1 MARYSCEVKG
11 KSDTCIKDGINS
23 TELVPGDMVLIPKK
37 KCVLPCDMI
46 LLSGQV
52 VMNESMLTGESVPV
66 LKSELPPSE
75 RGRVFGNDGESG
87 RFTLFGGTEVLQAR
101 DGPVWPAYGL
111 VIGTGFMT
119 TNGTLVREM
128 LFTGQTHG
136 KFNKDS
142 MLFVGFMGL
151 LAIIGNMF
159 TVPIQMRL
167 GVPSEI
173 IFDRTLDLITVAVPP
188 SIPAAMSC
196 GIVFAIAR
204 LRKREIFCISPPSI
218 NVAGQV
224 KTFIFDKT
232 GTLTEDNLQFK
243 GYYESSKSGQDVKF
257 SDLMTGI
264 DDKDSINTTFAKAL
278 AGGSAVIHVNGELVG
293 DPIDFELFKAS
304 KWTLKKDQGDGRVS
318 YDTLANFYPSLKN

>member
-1 MARYSCEVKG
+1 
-11 KSDTCIKDGINS
+11 
-23 TELVPGDMVLIPKK
+23 
-37 KCVLPCDMI
+37 MI

-66 LKSELPPSE
+66 LKSELPTFE

-151 LAIIGNMF
+151 LAIIGNIF
-159 TVPIQMRL
+159 TVPI
-167 GVPSEI
+167 
-173 IFDRTLDLITVAVPP
+173 
-188 SIPAAMSC
+188 
-196 GIVFAIAR
+196 
-204 LRKREIFCISPPSI
+204 
-218 NVAGQV
+218 
-224 KTFIFDKT
+224 
-232 GTLTEDNLQFK
+232 
-243 GYYESSKSGQDVKF
+243 
-257 SDLMTGI
+257 
-264 DDKDSINTTFAKAL
+264 
-278 AGGSAVIHVNGELVG
+278 
-293 DPIDFELFKAS
+293 
-304 KWTLKKDQGDGRVS
+304 
-318 YDTLANFYPSLKN
+318 